1 LAYRSPL
8 PEANTEPTTPMPL
21 PTHFTQP
28 AIFEDRPVV
37 VELVARANAMW
48 DRPIFRAPPLKVIL
62 PRVSPEI
69 FKSLPTPVST
79 LSSR

>member
-1 LAYRSPL
+1 LADRSLL
-8 PEANTEPTTPMPL
+8 PEANTKPTTTMPL
-21 PTHFTQP
+21 PTYFTQP
-28 AIFEDRPVV
+28 EVFEDRPVV

-69 FKSLPTPVST
+69 FKSLPSPVST